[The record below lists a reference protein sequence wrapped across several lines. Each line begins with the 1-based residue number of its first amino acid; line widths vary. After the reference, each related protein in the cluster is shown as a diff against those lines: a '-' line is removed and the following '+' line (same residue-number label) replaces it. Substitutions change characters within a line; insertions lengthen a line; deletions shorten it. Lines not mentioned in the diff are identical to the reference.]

1 MDTATSDTTAASTP
15 TFILGTAGH
24 IDHGK
29 STLVH
34 ALTGVDPD
42 RLAQEKE
49 RGITIELGFASLD
62 LGDGTTC
69 GVVDVPGHE
78 KFVRQMISGA
88 SGIDVALICIAADD
102 GIMPQ
107 TIEHLAVLELLGIH
121 KLIVAL
127 TKCDLVD
134 DEWID
139 MTTTDIL
146 EYLSSTRYAESP
158 IVSVSAR
165 DGSGLDK
172 LKGTLRSF
180 VGSGDFDS
188 RVGETRM
195 PIDRVFNITGS
206 GCVVTGTLWQGTVRS
221 GDVLEILPAGISAKV
236 RGVQV
241 HGISRDFALPHN
253 RVALNLAGVKK
264 SDIHPGDFLATQ
276 GFVTPS
282 VRFDATFTYHPSCK
296 NSRAIESGSWVL
308 VSHGTREVRARI
320 LFFNERTEMKVGET
334 DFAQLRLDFPLP
346 ISSGD
351 HFILRST
358 GTARVIGGG
367 RAIISNAHHS
377 SQISQDRL
385 DLLNSRINGDEAGA
399 VRCSI
404 RILNG
409 PGRVC
414 DFADICGLDLPK
426 VWAVLED
433 EVKGGHLV
441 RLAEGAARADFAR
454 EGANASGAMNASAAS
469 TDAIYV
475 EKSLLQKQLSKLE
488 SALMNF
494 HLANPA
500 SASTTKANLFK
511 LANLGISASFQD
523 AYTEYAAHK
532 GAIVISGAEISHHSA
547 GAGAAAKQKQD
558 TLDILD
564 FVASAETPCAI
575 PEIAEGVNVEGKLCL
590 KLANKLVQSGEVVRI
605 AQDMFMSKSGFDKL
619 VTQVRSHISEFGP
632 SKASDL
638 KDAMGLSRKYAIP
651 VLECMDAQGITV
663 RDGELRTCTS
673 KTV

>member
-1 MDTATSDTTAASTP
+1 MTNDNTTTSAP

-62 LGDGTTC
+62 LGDGITC

-107 TIEHLAVLELLGIH
+107 TIEHLAVLELLGID

-146 EYLSSTRYAESP
+146 EYLSATRYAESP
-158 IVSVSAR
+158 IVCVCAR
-165 DGSGLDK
+165 DGSGLDE
-172 LKGTLRSF
+172 LLGTLRNYAGANDS
-180 VGSGDFDS
+180 STAIGDA
-188 RVGETRM
+188 RM

-206 GCVVTGTLWQGTVRS
+206 GCVVTGTLWQGTVS
-221 GDVLEILPAGISAKV
+221 CGDVLEVLPVGISAKV

-241 HGISRDFALPHN
+241 HGVSRDFALPHN

-264 SDIHPGDFLATQ
+264 SDVHPGDFLARKGLVAPTA
-276 GFVTPS
+276 
-282 VRFDATFTYHPSCK
+282 RFDATFTYHPSCK
-296 NSRAIESGSWVL
+296 NSRPIESGSWVL

-320 LFFNERTEMKVGET
+320 LFFNERTEMNVGET
-334 DFAQLRLDFPLP
+334 DFAQLRLDSPLP

-367 RAIISNAHHS
+367 CAIISNAHHS
-377 SQISQDRL
+377 SRISQDRL
-385 DLLNSRINGDEAGA
+385 DLLNYLNNGDNTGA

-404 RILNG
+404 RIHNG

-414 DFADICGLDLPK
+414 DFADICGLDIPK
-426 VWAVLED
+426 VRAVLEG

-441 RLAEGAARADFAR
+441 NLVEGAARADFTH
-454 EGANASGAMNASAAS
+454 EGAVASGAMNASAAS
-469 TDAIYV
+469 KDAIYV
-475 EKSLLQKQLSKLE
+475 VKSLLQKQLNKIE

-523 AYTEYAAHK
+523 AYIEYAALK

-558 TLDILD
+558 TLAILD
-564 FVASAETPCAI
+564 FVALAETPSAI
-575 PEIAEGVNVEGKLCL
+575 SEIAEGANVDGKLCL
-590 KLANKLVQSGEVVRI
+590 KLMNELVQSGEVVRI
-605 AQDMFMSKSGFDKL
+605 AQDMFLSKSGFDRL
-619 VTQVRSHISEFGP
+619 ATRVRSHISEFGP
-632 SKASDL
+632 SKVSDL

-651 VLECMDAQGITV
+651 TLECMDAQRITV
-663 RDGELRTCTS
+663 RDGELRACTS
-673 KTV
+673 KTI